1 MGKELKHKQFLQM
14 WYNRC
19 GFRNKIVE
27 AHMEE
32 IYEGLLTTIQEEVRL
47 NGSVRL
53 KNLGKFYL
61 LETGG
66 FERKGTD
73 GTKYFIP
80 PHYAPKFTAS
90 QNFKDYVNDAIVS
103 KEGRRNKKRGT
114 LTVRETVD
122 ILLQLTDG
130 MAAAH
135 DSYIIHRDIKPQN
148 IMILEMG

>member
-1 MGKELKHKQFLQM
+1 MKKELKHKQFLQM

-61 LETGG
+61 
-66 FERKGTD
+66 F
-73 GTKYFIP
+73 FQIF
-80 PHYAPKFTAS
+80 H
-90 QNFKDYVNDAIVS
+90 
-103 KEGRRNKKRGT
+103 
-114 LTVRETVD
+114 
-122 ILLQLTDG
+122 QLF
-130 MAAAH
+130 
-135 DSYIIHRDIKPQN
+135 YIFLVFQ
-148 IMILEMG
+148 